1 MYDQQFIESIAEKV
15 ADVVVAEDALE
26 RIVKET
32 GGYPYFLQEWGKQ
45 AWDTA
50 PASPIALRDVKR
62 ASKTAIAALDQS
74 FFRVRFDRLTP
85 VEKRYLSVEEAAAY
99 SGYSVGALW
108 KHIQR
113 QHLPVSKE
121 GTSTRVDKVEIDR
134 WMLRNRQ

>member
-15 ADVVVAEDALE
+15 ADVVVARLN
-26 RIVKET
+26 K
-32 GGYPYFLQEWGKQ
+32 
-45 AWDTA
+45 
-50 PASPIALRDVKR
+50 PA
-62 ASKTAIAALDQS
+62 
-74 FFRVRFDRLTP
+74 

-99 SGYSVGALW
+99 SGYSAGALW

>member
-15 ADVVVAEDALE
+15 ADVVVA
-26 RIVKET
+26 RINK
-32 GGYPYFLQEWGKQ
+32 
-45 AWDTA
+45 
-50 PASPIALRDVKR
+50 PA
-62 ASKTAIAALDQS
+62 
-74 FFRVRFDRLTP
+74 
-85 VEKRYLSVEEAAAY
+85 VEKRYLSVEEAATY